1 MIWFFVCVVFVC
13 LEFIVP
19 LETFSLIMRRHHCRW
34 RAANFDLLCSALI
47 AIEQWGF
54 FSVPHLLWHGASV
67 YNCHLRGSVTHTPI
81 TERLAAVSTC
91 FYDLGL
97 SLLGFEHPTFRLWGK
112 RSISIFRNKIYDWT
126 FRIQSIYYSQNKYKR
141 GITAFIL
148 YVIF

>member
-1 MIWFFVCVVFVC
+1 MEWFGFLCVFFFVC

-19 LETFSLIMRRHHCRW
+19 FETFSLIWRRHHCRW
-34 RAANFDLLCSALI
+34 RAANFDLLCSALM

-97 SLLGFEHPTFRLWGK
+97 SLLGFEHPTIRFWGERLYLYLEIK
-112 RSISIFRNKIYDWT
+112 FMIELFVS
-126 FRIQSIYYSQNKYKR
+126 SQF
-141 GITAFIL
+141 ITHRTNTKGE
-148 YVIF
+148 